1 MRQPLKIALA
11 VVLAAAFAAGCGSDD
26 DSPKGGGGAAG
37 SGKSDKSKGSAP
49 PAKLKPTSA
58 RGKMV
63 KCMDRAGFDVTHKG
77 QDEATATNYIVEG
90 AKAGS
95 KKAVIIIH
103 LNKDDSER
111 AAIKAGET
119 KGLNAVPFGRAEFI
133 RYDATDREAG
143 VLANCVAESYVH

>member
-1 MRQPLKIALA
+1 MRQRLKIALA
-11 VVLAAAFAAGCGSDD
+11 VVLAAGIAAGCGSDD
-26 DSPKGGGGAAG
+26 DSANGGGSGGSDTSKSAA
-37 SGKSDKSKGSAP
+37 K

-58 RGKMV
+58 RGQMV
-63 KCMDRAGFDVTHKG
+63 KCMDRAGFDVTHKD
-77 QDEATATNYIVEG
+77 QDEATATNYIVQG
-90 AKAGS
+90 DKAGS

-103 LNKDDSER
+103 SNKDDSER

>member
-1 MRQPLKIALA
+1 MRQRVKIALA
-11 VVLAAAFAAGCGSDD
+11 VVLAAGIAAGCGSDD
-26 DSPKGGGGAAG
+26 DSANGGGSGGSDTSESSAKAA
-37 SGKSDKSKGSAP
+37 K

-58 RGKMV
+58 RGQMV
-63 KCMDRAGFDVTHKG
+63 KCMDRAGFDVTHED
-77 QDEATATNYIVEG
+77 QDEATATNYIVQG
-90 AKAGS
+90 DKAGS

-103 LNKDDSER
+103 SNKDDSKR